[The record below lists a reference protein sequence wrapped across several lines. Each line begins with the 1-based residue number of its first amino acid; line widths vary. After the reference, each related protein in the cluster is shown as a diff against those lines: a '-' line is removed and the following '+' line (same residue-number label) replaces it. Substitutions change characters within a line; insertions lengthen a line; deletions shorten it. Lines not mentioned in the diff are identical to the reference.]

1 MSLFEV
7 NVSKLLGLYR
17 YQNYVDGFKREWRQN
32 TGHTYAITF
41 KQNLCLACSCSRN
54 LHHSYHTPG
63 TTTQT
68 SIVHIS
74 HQAQLLKLPSLI
86 SHTRHNYSNF
96 YRLYHTPGTTTQ
108 TSIGYITHQAQLLK
122 LPLFISHTRHNYSN
136 LHCSSHTKHDYS
148 NLCSFKPVQVL
159 THFHLNNRTWLG
171 KLHLGK
177 YIETN
182 KGCYKLK
189 QNLFQSTISFYLV

>member
-41 KQNLCLACSCSRN
+41 KQNLCLACSRETN
-54 LHHSYHTPG
+54 KHE
-63 TTTQT
+63 T
-68 SIVHIS
+68 STIHIT
-74 HQAQLLKLPSLI
+74 HQAQLLKLPLFT

-96 YRLYHTPGTTTQ
+96 HRLYHTPGTTTQ
-108 TSIGYITHQAQLLK
+108 TSITYITHQAQLLK